1 MNENAKSRQ
10 YQLAGRSKRI
20 SSTAIYHNAHAL
32 WIIMKDR
39 PRVLSVE
46 ICGGAARAEAAGKSC
61 RKPTREEGC
70 QQIFTHL
77 WKAAA
82 SESATRYKNPGRLTT
97 LCEVSGAASV
107 TRLGCQ
113 KISTLEG
120 SGPYRF
126 TRWERAYQTHAVCT
140 MSIIKKTC

>member
-32 WIIMKDR
+32 WIIMKDH
-39 PRVLSVE
+39 PRVRSVE

-61 RKPTREEGC
+61 RKPTREEGVSKSSRIC
-70 QQIFTHL
+70 
-77 WKAAA
+77 
-82 SESATRYKNPGRLTT
+82 ESATRYKNPGRLTT

-126 TRWERAYQTHAVCT
+126 TRWKRAYQTHAVCT